1 VLSIVE
7 PLWQDKTETVTRVLN
22 RISLILDWAT
32 ARKLRTGDNSARWKG
47 HLDAMLPK
55 RSKVQRVVNHAA
67 LPYAAAGILRRATP
81 QWRIGAKAAELM
93 ILTAT
98 RTNEARFAPWT
109 RVRPG
114 WLAMGDPCG
123 ADEGGSRPPHSVVGA
138 VLAIPRAL
146 PEASERVSSSMGA
159 ARDPEGATEGRTRNY
174 LPRLPLY
181 VSRRGC
187 RTDELS
193 ERGCRDGARAR
204 GRR

>member
-1 VLSIVE
+1 
-7 PLWQDKTETVTRVLN
+7 
-22 RISLILDWAT
+22 
-32 ARKLRTGDNSARWKG
+32 
-47 HLDAMLPK
+47 
-55 RSKVQRVVNHAA
+55 
-67 LPYAAAGILRRATP
+67 
-81 QWRIGAKAAELM
+81 M

-114 WLAMGDPCG
+114 WPAMGDPCG

-138 VLAIPRAL
+138 RTGD
-146 PEASERVSSSMGA
+146 PESFARSRRTRVFEYGA

-193 ERGCRDGARAR
+193 ERGCRDGSRVPSKWPVREEAVARGGVDALLPRRRAR
-204 GRR
+204 GVGSFGSPGVRTEGSGRLICKSWRRGGRRAEPPYERPSCEVKWACGWIIF